1 MKTQRHSAED
11 RREQRRR
18 ALLHLHLENTEQ
30 LRDKLQQEIHSIDD
44 KLQDLKIASNNVNFG
59 LMQTYVEM
67 LHSRQSLFRQLD
79 SGKPRLW

>member
-18 ALLHLHLENTEQ
+18 ALLHLHLENTDQ

-44 KLQDLKIASNNVNFG
+44 KLRDLKTASSHVNFG
-59 LMQTYVEM
+59 LMQTYTEM
-67 LHSRQSLFRQLD
+67 LHSRQSLFRELD
-79 SGKPRLW
+79 SGKPQFW